1 MQLILMDQETLNLLS
16 EIVNPCPHCRTD
28 NYASAEKCRECG
40 AELGNAKKSVLT
52 EPPNQNTSQ
61 SKNESISGPTK
72 LGYWFAAWGC
82 VVLIVLV
89 SMPAYILAAPFFPL
103 GLFALMPQG
112 EEGGIEAM
120 MTGGF
125 IIGWAI
131 YMLLSVIMFKTKNR
145 GLFFF
150 IYVMFCALLLLNL
163 AGCYRTTEAASHIQ

>member
-1 MQLILMDQETLNLLS
+1 MKTCS
-16 EIVNPCPHCRTD
+16 HCQAD
-28 NYASAEKCRECG
+28 NGDDATMCCKCGKEFSI
-40 AELGNAKKSVLT
+40 AKKLELRT
-52 EPPNQNTSQ
+52 PPEQNS
-61 SKNESISGPTK
+61 SESDGESISGPAK

-82 VVLIVLV
+82 VILIVLV
-89 SMPAYILAAPFFPL
+89 AMPAYLLAAPFFPV
-103 GLFALMPQG
+103 GLFALIPQG
-112 EEGGIEAM
+112 DEGGIEAM